1 MAFSQAQDRFVAP
14 ARLRPQLWRLAL
26 GVVVILLIYIAWM
39 ALIGVAVTFAVG
51 LAEAEHTMGQ
61 VGVGSSPL
69 SILVLLATF
78 AGLILGTFAAV
89 RWVHKRP
96 VASLFGPRD
105 LLLRD
110 FGVAFGVFMLVSL
123 PGIVWVLAS
132 GTLTPGVPLATW
144 ALFVMPVL
152 LGLLLQTGAEEIVF
166 RGYLQQQ
173 LAARFAARW
182 VSFVVPSILFG
193 LLHYAPAEMGQGA
206 WLLVGLTGFFGLLMA
221 DLTARSGTLGLAW
234 GMHFGNN
241 ILAILIFTTGEAL
254 DGVALFRLPYS
265 LTDPSSVAGLLV
277 ADLAG
282 LVLVWAVLRRYLR
295 GR

>member
-1 MAFSQAQDRFVAP
+1 MPFSQVQDRFVAP
-14 ARLRPQLWRLAL
+14 ARLRPQVWRLVLGLGLILVVYLVWMAVIGLIVTLAVGVTGAEQAL
-26 GVVVILLIYIAWM
+26 GQM
-39 ALIGVAVTFAVG
+39 
-51 LAEAEHTMGQ
+51 
-61 VGVGSSPL
+61 GVGSTPL
-69 SILVLLATF
+69 SILVLMLTF

-96 VASLFGPRD
+96 IASLFGPRA

-110 FGVAFGVFMLVSL
+110 FGVAFGVFMAVSA

-132 GTLTPGVPLATW
+132 GTLTPGVPLTTW
-144 ALFVMPVL
+144 VIYAVPVL

-182 VSFVVPSILFG
+182 VAFVIPSILFG
-193 LLHYAPAEMGQGA
+193 LLHYAPDQMGQGT

-221 DLTARSGTLGLAW
+221 DLTARSGALGLAW

-254 DGVALFRLPYS
+254 DGVALFRLPFS
-265 LTDPSSVAGLLV
+265 MTDPSSILGLLL

-282 LVLVWAVLRRYLR
+282 IVLVWAVLRRYLR

>member
-1 MAFSQAQDRFVAP
+1 MPFSQAQDRFIAP
-14 ARLRPQLWRLAL
+14 ARLRPQLWRLGL
-26 GVVVILLIYIAWM
+26 GVTLILVIYIAWM
-39 ALIGVAVTFAVG
+39 AVIGLGVTFAVG
-51 LAEAEHTMGQ
+51 LAGAEQAMGQ

-78 AGLILGTFAAV
+78 GGLVLGSFAAV
-89 RWVHKRP
+89 RWVHKRS
-96 VASLFGPRD
+96 VASLFGPCD

-110 FGVAFGVFMLVSL
+110 FGMAFGVFMAVSL
-123 PGIVWVLAS
+123 PGIVWVVVS
-132 GTLTPGVPLATW
+132 GTLTPGVPFTTW
-144 ALFVMPVL
+144 AIFVVPVL

-182 VSFVVPSILFG
+182 VSFVLPSILFG

-221 DLTARSGTLGLAW
+221 DLTARSGSIGLAW

-254 DGVALFRLPYS
+254 DGVALFRLPFS

-277 ADLAG
+277 VDLAG

>member
-1 MAFSQAQDRFVAP
+1 MPFSQAQDRFIAP
-14 ARLRPQLWRLAL
+14 ARLRPQLWRLGL
-26 GVVVILLIYIAWM
+26 GVALILVIYIAWM
-39 ALIGVAVTFAVG
+39 AVIGLGVTFAVG
-51 LAEAEHTMGQ
+51 LAGAEQAMGQ

-78 AGLILGTFAAV
+78 GGLVLGTFAAV
-89 RWVHKRP
+89 RWVHKRS
-96 VASLFGPRD
+96 VASLFGPPD
-105 LLLRD
+105 LLWRD
-110 FGVAFGVFMLVSL
+110 FGVAFGVFMAVSL
-123 PGIVWVLAS
+123 PGIVWVVAS
-132 GTLTPGVPLATW
+132 GTLTPGVPFATW
-144 ALFVMPVL
+144 AIFVVPVL

-182 VSFVVPSILFG
+182 VSFVFPSILFG

-221 DLTARSGTLGLAW
+221 DLTARSGSLGLAW

-254 DGVALFRLPYS
+254 DGVALFRLPFS

-277 ADLAG
+277 VDLAG
-282 LVLVWAVLRRYLR
+282 LVLVWALLRRYLR

>member
-1 MAFSQAQDRFVAP
+1 MPFSQAQDRFIAP
-14 ARLRPQLWRLAL
+14 ARLRPQLWRLGL
-26 GVVVILLIYIAWM
+26 GVALILVIYIAWM
-39 ALIGVAVTFAVG
+39 AVIGLGMTFAVG
-51 LAEAEHTMGQ
+51 LAGAEQAMGQ

-78 AGLILGTFAAV
+78 GGLVLGTFAAV
-89 RWVHKRP
+89 RWVHKRS
-96 VASLFGPRD
+96 VASLFGPPD
-105 LLLRD
+105 LLWRD
-110 FGVAFGVFMLVSL
+110 FGVAFGVFMAVSL
-123 PGIVWVLAS
+123 PGIVWVVAS
-132 GTLTPGVPLATW
+132 GTLTPGVPFATW
-144 ALFVMPVL
+144 AIFVVPVL

-182 VSFVVPSILFG
+182 VSFVFPSILFG

-221 DLTARSGTLGLAW
+221 DLTARSGSLGLAW

-254 DGVALFRLPYS
+254 DGVALFRLPFS

-277 ADLAG
+277 VDLAG
-282 LVLVWAVLRRYLR
+282 LVLVWALLRRYLR

>member
-26 GVVVILLIYIAWM
+26 GVAVILLIYIAWM

-132 GTLTPGVPLATW
+132 DTLTPGVPLATW

-265 LTDPSSVAGLLV
+265 LTDPSSVAGLLL

>member
-1 MAFSQAQDRFVAP
+1 MPFSQVQDQFIAP
-14 ARLRPQLWRLAL
+14 ARLRPQLWRLGL
-26 GVVVILLIYIAWM
+26 GVVLILVIYIAWM
-39 ALIGVAVTFAVG
+39 AMVGLGVTIAVG
-51 LAEAEHTMGQ
+51 LAGAEQAMGQ

-69 SILVLLATF
+69 SILVLLGTF
-78 AGLILGTFAAV
+78 GGLVLGTFAAV

-96 VASLFGPRD
+96 VASLFGPRG

-110 FGVAFGVFMLVSL
+110 FGVAFGVFMAVSL
-123 PGIVWVLAS
+123 PGIVWVVAS
-132 GTLTPGVPLATW
+132 GALTAGVPFTTW
-144 ALFVMPVL
+144 LVFVVPVL
-152 LGLLLQTGAEEIVF
+152 MGLLLQTGAEEIVF

-182 VSFVVPSILFG
+182 VSFVIPSILFG

-221 DLTARSGTLGLAW
+221 DLTARSGSLGLAW

-265 LTDPSSVAGLLV
+265 LSDPSSVAGLLV
-277 ADLAG
+277 VDLAG
-282 LVLVWAVLRRYLR
+282 LVLVWVLLRRWLR